1 MKKSIFVGVLLILSV
16 VLMTTRTGFAADFLN
31 FSESYEQT
39 YACNWED
46 WELSCGAID
55 SGQFRVVGR
64 VSLNG
69 IDITQ
74 FNKSTPFTL
83 SVSGFSF
90 RGLSFKAALG
100 DDPDYRRGNRSARVV
115 FSNSEGRRD
124 LRYLTVVL
132 RWDSKNLTV
141 AINGKTPQFLDTLMA
156 AKYLGAE
163 TGPVNETV
171 FGLLQFSDVSV
182 NFQFTITGNVATEA
196 VGLEGQASTLS
207 KIELNGLGVIGERPM
222 LKPEGTPAKGL
233 TGR

>member
-1 MKKSIFVGVLLILSV
+1 MKKSIFIGVLLILSV
-16 VLMTTRTGFAADFLN
+16 VLVTTRTGFAADFLN

-69 IDITQ
+69 IDIRQ

-90 RGLSFKAALG
+90 RGFSFKAVLG
-100 DDPDYRRGNRSARVV
+100 DDPDYKRGNRSARIV

-132 RWDSKNLTV
+132 HWDSKNLTV

-156 AKYLGAE
+156 AEYLGAG
-163 TGPVNETV
+163 TGLIDEST
-171 FGLLQFSDVSV
+171 FAHLDFSDKISV
-182 NFQFTITGNVATEA
+182 DFQVNITGSVATKA
-196 VGLEGQASTLS
+196 VSLEGQELPLS
-207 KIELNGLGVIGERPM
+207 KIELNGVGIRFDQRPM
-222 LKPEGTPAKGL
+222 
-233 TGR
+233 